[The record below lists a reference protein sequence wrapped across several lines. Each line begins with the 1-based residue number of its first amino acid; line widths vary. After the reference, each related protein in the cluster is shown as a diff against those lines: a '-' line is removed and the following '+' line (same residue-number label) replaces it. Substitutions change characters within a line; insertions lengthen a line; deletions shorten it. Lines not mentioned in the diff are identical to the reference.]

1 MLINFSICQDKNSN
15 QLDPVIK
22 SLIIPGWG
30 QKSLSFSKRARY
42 YNYVESG
49 LILTILGTT
58 TYSNILKK
66 NYISFAS
73 NHAALS
79 SSGKNHKY
87 WVDIGNYDSINDYN
101 NEHLRNR

>member
-79 SSGKNHKY
+79 SSGKIIS
-87 WVDIGNYDSINDYN
+87 IGLILGITIQLMITIMNI
-101 NEHLRNR
+101 